1 MPLSGKFSRRRLL
14 GSAAGLG
21 ASLWVPRLTLAQAD
35 PHAGHNMNM
44 SATLGQV
51 ARQRPP
57 AMDQPLIE
65 PPVRQSANGVLQTAL
80 RCSYAYRDIGGVRLY
95 VRSYEGGS
103 PG

>member
-21 ASLWVPRLTLAQAD
+21 ASLWVPRLALAQAD
-35 PHAGHNMNM
+35 PHAGHGMNM

-57 AMDQPLIE
+57 DSTSSGTSNT
-65 PPVRQSANGVLQTAL
+65 SAGAPWTA
-80 RCSYAYRDIGGVRLY
+80 AAW
-95 VRSYEGGS
+95 RSVSRPIKG
-103 PG
+103 